1 MLINYYEIWQLI
13 WIHTWKSL
21 CSYLHEFTVNRI
33 TFLFLF
39 PSSFLPSFVFLQ
51 YLSAIFCDYLL
62 PIPAVTWN
70 RFPSSFCFPSLSS
83 CLEKGKNTSFVQ
95 LYFLIFF
102 KNDVCYIYLL
112 YFSSS
117 FSRFPFPPD
126 IRNNRR
132 IHFLFLPIFLKRFLL
147 MCSSFL
153 FAKTMLFY
161 CLNWFM
167 LRSILS
173 NLYIF
178 FHDYYLLPRVMRTS
192 LPP

>member
-95 LYFLIFF
+95 LYFLIFL
-102 KNDVCYIYLL
+102 KKLCLL
-112 YFSSS
+112 YLSFIFLFIFLTFSFSSRYS
-117 FSRFPFPPD
+117 QQ
-126 IRNNRR
+126 
-132 IHFLFLPIFLKRFLL
+132 
-147 MCSSFL
+147 
-153 FAKTMLFY
+153 
-161 CLNWFM
+161 
-167 LRSILS
+167 
-173 NLYIF
+173 
-178 FHDYYLLPRVMRTS
+178 
-192 LPP
+192 